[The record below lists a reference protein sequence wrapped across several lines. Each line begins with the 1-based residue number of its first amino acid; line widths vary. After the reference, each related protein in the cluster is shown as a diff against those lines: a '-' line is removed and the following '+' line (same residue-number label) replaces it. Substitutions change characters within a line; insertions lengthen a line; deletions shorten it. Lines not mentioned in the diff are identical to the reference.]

1 MLAVTVERSRTV
13 NNKVGGPT
21 QKCLDS
27 GRDGR
32 LAPEIVELGV
42 LHDKIRAHCDQPRI
56 EQYFHKHTI
65 VFMARIQVNHHRPT
79 SFSGLTPHDFIKV
92 TLVRP
97 ALQKLHVPLPWLCVP
112 RSDAFFADW
121 AEPVGAKHG
130 FWWIS
135 VYAQH
140 ASIKPQGL
148 EQRREEKC
156 EAPLIG
162 TRLNDETRLH
172 SEDYVL
178 QVHQVLRILQHLC
191 PQPSTIAIHRVAL
204 EESVIS
210 IHDSGLIW
218 LKQL

>member
-1 MLAVTVERSRTV
+1 
-13 NNKVGGPT
+13 
-21 QKCLDS
+21 
-27 GRDGR
+27 
-32 LAPEIVELGV
+32 
-42 LHDKIRAHCDQPRI
+42 
-56 EQYFHKHTI
+56 
-65 VFMARIQVNHHRPT
+65 MARIQVNHHRPT

-218 LKQL
+218 LKQLDSGRGTSVLALPSSPTNVQDGPNPCAVTVAAHEHVEIHATKPPTSGRQQPEPADLGK